1 MMKTAKVSNKEL
13 EKVDKANEKKNEVQH
28 ECLLLKSELKEL
40 EKSTAEMKEKNKSY
54 DKSQGKK
61 KDAGEGLDKKEQEL
75 G

>member
-54 DKSQGKK
+54 DKS
-61 KDAGEGLDKKEQEL
+61 
-75 G
+75 